1 MIPGALK
8 YTKSHE
14 WAKIED
20 GTAVVGITDFAQQ
33 QLGDITF
40 VELPAIG
47 ASLAEGKELG
57 SIESVKAASD
67 LYSPVTG
74 EVVAVNE
81 ELASTPELVNQEPY
95 GRGWLLRVKIASAPA
110 NLMSA
115 GEYEAVAA
123 SDH

>member
-1 MIPGALK
+1 MIPGDLQ

-14 WAKIED
+14 WAKIEGD
-20 GTAVVGITDFAQQ
+20 TAVVGITDFAQQ

-40 VELPAIG
+40 VDLPAVG
-47 ASLAEGKELG
+47 AVVAEGKELG

-67 LYSPVTG
+67 LFSPVTG

-81 ELASTPELVNQEPY
+81 ELASAPELVNQEPY
-95 GRGWLLRVKIASAPA
+95 GRGWLAKVKISAPSS
-110 NLMSA
+110 NLLTA
-115 GEYEAVAA
+115 AEYEAVAA

>member
-1 MIPGALK
+1 MIPGDLK

-14 WAKIED
+14 WAKIEGD
-20 GTAVVGITDFAQQ
+20 TAVVGITDFAQH

-40 VELPAIG
+40 VDLPAVG
-47 ASLAEGKELG
+47 ANVTEGKELG

-74 EVVAVNE
+74 EVVAVNGDLE
-81 ELASTPELVNQEPY
+81 ATPELINQEPY
-95 GRGWLLRVKIASAPA
+95 GRGWLIKVKITSAPA
-110 NLMSA
+110 NLLSA